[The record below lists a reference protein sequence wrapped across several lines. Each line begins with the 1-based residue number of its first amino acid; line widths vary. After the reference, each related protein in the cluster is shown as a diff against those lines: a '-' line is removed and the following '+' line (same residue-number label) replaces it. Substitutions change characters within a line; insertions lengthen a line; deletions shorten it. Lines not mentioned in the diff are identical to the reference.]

1 MSTPS
6 FKDHFRVFATITVA
20 AVVLASAYGMLHNQ
34 LSYTI
39 SREFFTCFKFVQFG
53 LVDSPLPERVR
64 ASIVGFGASWW
75 VGLIAGVLIALASGI
90 EPDPRARRRSGM
102 IALATMLGCTIV
114 VALGGIAMGMWR
126 PPDAAAIAS
135 MRHGGAIPTCVTDP
149 VAFVRAGWMHNAS
162 YLGGAIGLALAVLV
176 IVIGWVLRATRA

>member
-6 FKDHFRVFATITVA
+6 LKDHLRVIATIVVA

-75 VGLIAGVLIALASGI
+75 VGLIAGLLIAAASGI
-90 EPDPRARRRSGM
+90 ESDPRARRRSAM
-102 IALATMLGCTIV
+102 FALATMLGCTVV

-126 PPDAAAIAS
+126 PPDAAEVAS
-135 MRHGGAIPTCVTDP
+135 MRRFERIPECVTDP

-162 YLGGAIGLALAVLV
+162 YLGGAIGLALGVLV